1 MGHASLIRL
10 DADLVTSAGARCL
23 DGSGGGF
30 YWRAASSAQ
39 NGTKLVVF
47 LQGGGECRSATECA
61 VWDGGAGRGS
71 AGWPKT
77 KRLGEDELSDDS
89 SVNPHFHDWNKLFVP
104 YCSADMHSGTRLTPS
119 HALGGGYFAGHNLIN
134 ATLAQL
140 RRSLPALAPS
150 LVLLSGSS
158 AGGIGVLL
166 HADYFAAAWP
176 AATVKAA
183 PAAGFFYPAVS
194 SERDFING
202 DATPARRLGLAAEWA
217 PYVSPRCAALYP
229 GEASK
234 CTDAAFAWRALAT
247 PLFVRENQ
255 YDTAKLA
262 NCGCDASAALTA
274 NDTSYLRQWG
284 RWVRGTLRDLGSEAT
299 PHGYFAPS
307 CLSHAANLGWSAA
320 PLIRGVS
327 MLDSLAAW
335 FFETGGAPARLAD
348 DCGEL
353 PCGGGGGGS
362 CPHLPQ
368 DPLSRAC
375 VGRLAELCHGL
386 RGRGDACDACL
397 ESHVHDL
404 EAHGCPSRGRPL
416 LRWYCGGGG
425 AGGHHVCDVRIGT
438 NDVASLP
445 PPSEALPRIPTVT
458 IAPGVEMPLINLGGV
473 HSHPSNYSAW
483 LQLGGRGLDTAM
495 MYGDDVQ
502 VQVGDA
508 VAASG
513 LPREELFLT
522 SKVPCCPAESF
533 TSWCVWY
540 DKEYK
545 DLDAYTRSEI
555 DARLLGVARVDLL
568 LLHWPCATMEE
579 TVATYRSLE
588 RFALDGKASA
598 IGISNFNASAID
610 ALFAAGLTVPPA
622 VNQVGFSIGGHSESR
637 LGRDL
642 DTLRKCREKGIA
654 FSAYSPLGGLSGVD
668 VLHHPRVLKV
678 AAAHNRSAA
687 QVALRWVTQQ
697 GVVAVSAS
705 SNLAHL
711 ASDLGSF
718 SFNLTGAEMK
728 ALAEI

>member
-39 NGTKLVVF
+39 NATKLVVF

-77 KRLGEDELSDDS
+77 KRLGEDELSDDA

-202 DATPARRLGLAAEWA
+202 DATPARRLGPHARPAPPQLLRPAAPRGLTGVPPPHCRPRGRVGAVRLAALRRA
-217 PYVSPRCAALYP
+217 VSGRGRNVHRPSRGRVRDMSERGP
-229 GEASK
+229 TGEASK

-327 MLDSLAAW
+327 MLDSLAALGP
-335 FFETGGAPARLAD
+335 FPEPSLNLPRRVDARLARRVVLRD
-348 DCGEL
+348 GRRAGAPRRRLRRAAVRRRRRWLVPALAAGPALARVRRKARRAL
-353 PCGGGGGGS
+353 PW
-362 CPHLPQ
+362 PPRPRRRLRRVPRV
-368 DPLSRAC
+368 SRARPR
-375 VGRLAELCHGL
+375 GARL
-386 RGRGDACDACL
+386 
-397 ESHVHDL
+397 
-404 EAHGCPSRGRPL
+404 P
-416 LRWYCGGGG
+416 
-425 AGGHHVCDVRIGT
+425 
-438 NDVASLP
+438 
-445 PPSEALPRIPTVT
+445 LPRQALGTFPEPSLNLPRRTA
-458 IAPGVEMPLINLGGV
+458 APPAAGRSCAGTAAEAAPAGTT
-473 HSHPSNYSAW
+473 SA
-483 LQLGGRGLDTAM
+483 TS
-495 MYGDDVQ
+495 
-502 VQVGDA
+502 
-508 VAASG
+508 ASG
-513 LPREELFLT
+513 PTTWLR
-522 SKVPCCPAESF
+522 C
-533 TSWCVWY
+533 
-540 DKEYK
+540 
-545 DLDAYTRSEI
+545 R
-555 DARLLGVARVDLL
+555 R
-568 LLHWPCATMEE
+568 
-579 TVATYRSLE
+579 
-588 RFALDGKASA
+588 
-598 IGISNFNASAID
+598 
-610 ALFAAGLTVPPA
+610 
-622 VNQVGFSIGGHSESR
+622 
-637 LGRDL
+637 
-642 DTLRKCREKGIA
+642 LRKRCRA
-654 FSAYSPLGGLSGVD
+654 SRQSPS
-668 VLHHPRVLKV
+668 PR
-678 AAAHNRSAA
+678 
-687 QVALRWVTQQ
+687 
-697 GVVAVSAS
+697 AS
-705 SNLAHL
+705 RCR
-711 ASDLGSF
+711 
-718 SFNLTGAEMK
+718 
-728 ALAEI
+728 

>member
-202 DATPARRLGLAAEWA
+202 DATPARRLGPLARPAPPRSCGLTGVPPPHCRPRGRVGAVRLAALRRA
-217 PYVSPRCAALYP
+217 VSGRGRNVHRPSRGRVRDMSERGP
-229 GEASK
+229 TGEASK

-404 EAHGCPSRGRPL
+404 EAHGCPSRGR
-416 LRWYCGGGG
+416 
-425 AGGHHVCDVRIGT
+425 
-438 NDVASLP
+438 
-445 PPSEALPRIPTVT
+445 
-458 IAPGVEMPLINLGGV
+458 
-473 HSHPSNYSAW
+473 
-483 LQLGGRGLDTAM
+483 
-495 MYGDDVQ
+495 
-502 VQVGDA
+502 
-508 VAASG
+508 
-513 LPREELFLT
+513 
-522 SKVPCCPAESF
+522 
-533 TSWCVWY
+533 
-540 DKEYK
+540 
-545 DLDAYTRSEI
+545 
-555 DARLLGVARVDLL
+555 
-568 LLHWPCATMEE
+568 
-579 TVATYRSLE
+579 
-588 RFALDGKASA
+588 
-598 IGISNFNASAID
+598 
-610 ALFAAGLTVPPA
+610 
-622 VNQVGFSIGGHSESR
+622 HSEPS
-637 LGRDL
+637 L
-642 DTLRKCREKGIA
+642 
-654 FSAYSPLGGLSGVD
+654 
-668 VLHHPRVLKV
+668 
-678 AAAHNRSAA
+678 
-687 QVALRWVTQQ
+687 
-697 GVVAVSAS
+697 
-705 SNLAHL
+705 NLL
-711 ASDLGSF
+711 
-718 SFNLTGAEMK
+718 
-728 ALAEI
+728 

>member
-1 MGHASLIRL
+1 M
-10 DADLVTSAGARCL
+10 
-23 DGSGGGF
+23 
-30 YWRAASSAQ
+30 
-39 NGTKLVVF
+39 
-47 LQGGGECRSATECA
+47 
-61 VWDGGAGRGS
+61 
-71 AGWPKT
+71 
-77 KRLGEDELSDDS
+77 
-89 SVNPHFHDWNKLFVP
+89 
-104 YCSADMHSGTRLTPS
+104 
-119 HALGGGYFAGHNLIN
+119 
-134 ATLAQL
+134 
-140 RRSLPALAPS
+140 
-150 LVLLSGSS
+150 
-158 AGGIGVLL
+158 
-166 HADYFAAAWP
+166 
-176 AATVKAA
+176 
-183 PAAGFFYPAVS
+183 
-194 SERDFING
+194 
-202 DATPARRLGLAAEWA
+202 
-217 PYVSPRCAALYP
+217 
-229 GEASK
+229 
-234 CTDAAFAWRALAT
+234 
-247 PLFVRENQ
+247 
-255 YDTAKLA
+255 
-262 NCGCDASAALTA
+262 
-274 NDTSYLRQWG
+274 
-284 RWVRGTLRDLGSEAT
+284 
-299 PHGYFAPS
+299 
-307 CLSHAANLGWSAA
+307 
-320 PLIRGVS
+320 
-327 MLDSLAAW
+327 
-335 FFETGGAPARLAD
+335 
-348 DCGEL
+348 
-353 PCGGGGGGS
+353 
-362 CPHLPQ
+362 
-368 DPLSRAC
+368 
-375 VGRLAELCHGL
+375 
-386 RGRGDACDACL
+386 
-397 ESHVHDL
+397 
-404 EAHGCPSRGRPL
+404 
-416 LRWYCGGGG
+416 
-425 AGGHHVCDVRIGT
+425 
-438 NDVASLP
+438 ASLP

-483 LQLGGRGLDTAM
+483 CEPAPSAQSLPHTPTRIPSPESDPRLQLGGRGLDTAM

-502 VQVGDA
+502 IEVGDA

-705 SNLAHL
+705 SNPAHL

>member
-202 DATPARRLGLAAEWA
+202 DATPARRLG
-217 PYVSPRCAALYP
+217 
-229 GEASK
+229 EASK

-284 RWVRGTLRDLGSEAT
+284 RW
-299 PHGYFAPS
+299 
-307 CLSHAANLGWSAA
+307 
-320 PLIRGVS
+320 
-327 MLDSLAAW
+327 
-335 FFETGGAPARLAD
+335 
-348 DCGEL
+348 
-353 PCGGGGGGS
+353 
-362 CPHLPQ
+362 

-397 ESHVHDL
+397 ESH
-404 EAHGCPSRGRPL
+404 AHGCPSRGRPL

-502 VQVGDA
+502 VGDA

-555 DARLLGVARVDLL
+555 DTRLLGVARVDLL

-678 AAAHNRSAA
+678 AAAHNRSAS

-705 SNLAHL
+705 SNPAHL